1 MDRGHGPKSTTVER
15 VIVRLLGP
23 VEVVGPLGRAVLS
36 GRQRALVGLLALQ
49 AGTVVVAARL
59 VDALWGEEPPRTAVK
74 SLHSHVA
81 RVRQALGACGLTDVL
96 QTRGAGYTILLDRAD
111 VDVCRFEDAVR
122 QARDELA
129 QRDWERAA
137 DRLRAGLGLWTGEP
151 MQDSELAGWGSAEV
165 TRLQEVRLTALE
177 DLWDAE
183 LRLGHHV
190 LAANELDR
198 LLVRHPL
205 RERLVELSMLA
216 LYRCGRPI
224 DALEAYRRLRARLA
238 HELGVD
244 PAPSLQRLHTAILRH
259 DPELAL
265 GAGPGRSG
273 GGSEPARVDDF
284 EPTISRPAQLPP
296 RVGHFTGRAEQLRA
310 LDQLIGAGDSAA
322 GDNGAGDVATGDD
335 ATSDTR
341 IAVVSGPGGMGKT
354 ALVVQWAH
362 RVRDRFPD
370 GQLFLDLRGQ
380 DAPVMTAAEA
390 LTHLLRG
397 LGVTGG
403 QLPADAGELTNLYRS
418 VLDGRRVLIVLDNAA
433 TADQILPL
441 VPATTTSALVVTS
454 RRPMTALATYHAVRA
469 MHLDGLADTEALA
482 LLRGVVGAH
491 RIDREPDQ
499 AATIVSWCGRMPL
512 ALRIAAAKLAS
523 QPDRPLRDLATELA
537 GDDRLDALSVE
548 GDSRSVRTT
557 FASAYR
563 TLSAPAAQVFRVMG
577 RHPGI
582 TFVPQ
587 LAAAAADLPLAEA
600 DRALAEL
607 VDAYL
612 VADTGAAPT
621 SGAWTICQRGPS
633 GARRYRYH
641 DLIQLYAVECARLDE
656 TAKPNGATR
665 AEEAADRL
673 IDWYLGVAEL
683 ANRALDRGRERIVPA
698 LRHAPRDLPFA
709 PNHQET
715 LAFLDGER
723 ENLPAVVRFAADR
736 GRHAAA
742 WQLTYLLTGF
752 FDSRGRWADRVEIC
766 RLGLASA
773 ERLADPTAEGLMRS
787 GLGVALVMTRRF
799 DEALDC
805 LYPALEL
812 TRTTGDRR
820 REGHVG
826 NNIATAY
833 AGLRR
838 FDEALEAYQQALEVH
853 RANGDRLGIALALN
867 NIGTAHIRLGRPE
880 LSFAHLGPA
889 LRLSR
894 EIDNPRIEAAILFSL
909 GEAYLGQRRLDEAL
923 DHFHRALRIRRTIGD
938 RRHEVDTLTSIGVA
952 RLAGGDPDAA
962 LAEFRTAVRLS
973 RELADQHLV
982 SVSLTHL
989 AGAQIAGGQHDEAR
1003 ESLRRA
1009 LALRVRIP
1017 DAYEEAGIHRTLA
1030 DLAHREGRYGSAEE
1044 HREQAIRLYQK
1055 ANATAEAT
1063 ELAAA
1068 VSGPSA

>member
-1 MDRGHGPKSTTVER
+1 MDRGPGPKSTTVER

-81 RVRQALGACGLTDVL
+81 RVRQALSACGLTDVL
-96 QTRGAGYTILLDRAD
+96 HTRGAGYTIAVDRAE

-198 LLVRHPL
+198 LVVRHPL

-224 DALEAYRRLRARLA
+224 DALEGYRRLRGRLA
-238 HELGVD
+238 QELGVD

-259 DPELAL
+259 DPDLAL
-265 GAGPGRSG
+265 GGGVGPA
-273 GGSEPARVDDF
+273 ARADDF
-284 EPTISRPAQLPP
+284 EPPITRPAQLPP

-310 LDQLIGAGDSAA
+310 LDQLIGPSEGGAGESGAA
-322 GDNGAGDVATGDD
+322 EGDEAGAGDPG
-335 ATSDTR
+335 TR
-341 IAVVSGPGGMGKT
+341 IAVVAGPGGMGKT

-362 RVRDRFPD
+362 RVRDQFPD
-370 GQLFLDLRGQ
+370 GQLFLDLRGP

-403 QLPADAGELTNLYRS
+403 QLPADSGELTNLYRS

-433 TADQILPL
+433 AADQILPL

-469 MHLDGLADTEALA
+469 IHLDGLADTEALA

-523 QPDRPLRDLATELA
+523 QPDRPLRDLAAELA
-537 GDDRLDALSVE
+537 GEDRLDALSVE

-563 TLSAPAAQVFRVMG
+563 TLSTPAAQVFRAMG
-577 RHPGI
+577 RHPGV
-582 TFVPQ
+582 TFVRQ
-587 LAAAAADLPLAEA
+587 LAAAVADLPLADA

-612 VADTGAAPT
+612 VADTGA
-621 SGAWTICQRGPS
+621 G
-633 GARRYRYH
+633 RYRYH

-773 ERLADPTAEGLMRS
+773 ERLADPAAEGLMRS

-880 LSFAHLGPA
+880 LSFTHLGPA

-909 GEAYLGQRRLDEAL
+909 GEAYLGQRRLDEAV

-938 RRHEVDTLTSIGVA
+938 RRHEVDTLASIGVA
-952 RLAGGDPDAA
+952 RLAGGDPEAA
-962 LAEFRTAVRLS
+962 LADLRTAVRLS
-973 RELADQHLV
+973 RELADPHLV

-989 AGAQIAGGQHDEAR
+989 AGAQVAGGQHDDAR

-1030 DLAHREGRYGSAEE
+1030 DLAHHEGRYGSAEE

-1063 ELAAA
+1063 ELAAT